1 MKWNSVYALDFQ
13 APALM
18 GEQLTYLRGR
28 QFMGH
33 LVVRCFLPYAG
44 LLSVEAMDRHA
55 ARFLEIDATLLIVS
69 SGGRPLHRLW
79 IDESPP
85 LDTRVGRPL
94 RAASSIG
101 SVMVACAEG

>member
-1 MKWNSVYALDFQ
+1 MKRNSVYALDFQ

-33 LVVRCFLPYAG
+33 VVVLCFLPYAG
-44 LLSVEAMDRHA
+44 LLSVGAMDRHA

-79 IDESPP
+79 IDQSPP
-85 LDTRVGRPL
+85 SIPVLADPCGRL
-94 RAASSIG
+94 HR
-101 SVMVACAEG
+101 

>member
-33 LVVRCFLPYAG
+33 VVVLCFLPYAG

-85 LDTRVGRPL
+85 PRYPCWQTPAGGFIDRKCDGCV
-94 RAASSIG
+94 
-101 SVMVACAEG
+101 C